1 MRRMASNPDAA
12 LLVTASLFVLLT
24 ACSTSDHDE
33 ASNAGRSAA
42 RVADSAGV
50 RIVEH
55 QLEEPSDSSSAW
67 RVGGEPAW
75 RFESIPR
82 DREREL
88 LGVLGA
94 VFLEG
99 GELVLA
105 HRSKQELLVLDA
117 TGAFV
122 RSIGRAGDGPGEFR
136 VLTGPWRVGANTI
149 AVYDPRLRRV
159 TWLSTDGELLHSG
172 SIAKPALPDSAS
184 RLWGATGV
192 TTDGTLLVWADAA
205 PRSEPGVDRPARWL
219 VAVDSS
225 GAGRTLGDAR
235 PGLERYAMAPNADG
249 FVSMGLSPFAA
260 EPLAAPCGSDVV
272 TADNQSYAIAHESA
286 DGRMWQRV
294 RARVAPRTADSAD
307 YAAAIRAQYP
317 TADVSAE
324 SIAPLRLFT
333 PSGLVPVLR
342 SLQCDEQGNVWVEE
356 HPHGDTRLR
365 RIIVYAPDGE
375 RVRTVQMP
383 AALRLL
389 AVRSDA
395 IAVLAFDEDGQER
408 VEVYRVPSGDLGRR

>member
-1 MRRMASNPDAA
+1 
-12 LLVTASLFVLLT
+12 
-24 ACSTSDHDE
+24 
-33 ASNAGRSAA
+33 
-42 RVADSAGV
+42 
-50 RIVEH
+50 
-55 QLEEPSDSSSAW
+55 
-67 RVGGEPAW
+67 
-75 RFESIPR
+75 
-82 DREREL
+82 
-88 LGVLGA
+88 
-94 VFLEG
+94 VFLES
-99 GELVLA
+99 GELVLT
-105 HRSKQELLVLDA
+105 HRSKQELLVLDT

-122 RSIGRAGDGPGEFR
+122 RSIGRVGDGPGEFR
-136 VLTGPWRVGANTI
+136 VLTGPWRIGASTI
-149 AVYDPRLRRV
+149 AVYDPRHRRA
-159 TWLSTDGELLHSG
+159 TWLSSTGELLHSA
-172 SIAKPALPDSAS
+172 SIALPALPDSAS

-192 TTDGTLLVWADAA
+192 TADGVLLLWADAA

-225 GAGRTLGDAR
+225 GAGRTLGAAR

-249 FVSMGLSPFAA
+249 FVSMGMSPFAA

-272 TADNQSYAIAHESA
+272 TADNQSYAIMHESA
-286 DGRMWQRV
+286 DGRPLQRV

-324 SIAPLRLFT
+324 SIEPLRLFT

-342 SLQCDEQGNVWVEE
+342 SLRCDELGNVWVEE

-395 IAVLAFDEDGQER
+395 VAVLAFDDDGQER
-408 VEVYRVPSGDLGRR
+408 VEVYRVPSGESGRR

>member
-1 MRRMASNPDAA
+1 MHQAPRPNAA
-12 LLVTASLFVLLT
+12 LLVTALLAT
-24 ACSTSDHDE
+24 LLASCSTSDHDGSSS
-33 ASNAGRSAA
+33 ARRSAA

-55 QLEEPSDSSSAW
+55 QLEEPSDSSSPW
-67 RVGGEPAW
+67 LVGGEPAW
-75 RFESIPR
+75 RFALIPR

-88 LGVLGA
+88 LGVSGA
-94 VFLEG
+94 VFLEN

-105 HRSKQELLVLDA
+105 HRSKQELLVLDT
-117 TGAFV
+117 TGAFL

-136 VLTGPWRVGANTI
+136 VLTGPWRIGASTI
-149 AVYDPRLRRV
+149 AVYDPRHRRA
-159 TWLSTDGELLHSG
+159 TWLSSTGELLHSVA
-172 SIAKPALPDSAS
+172 IALPALPDSAS

-192 TTDGTLLVWADAA
+192 TADGTLLLWADAA
-205 PRSEPGVDRPARWL
+205 PRSESGVDRPARWL
-219 VAVDSS
+219 VAVDSG
-225 GAGRTLGDAR
+225 GAGRALGDAR
-235 PGLERYAMAPNADG
+235 PGLERYMTAPTADG
-249 FVSMGLSPFAA
+249 FVSMGMSPFAA
-260 EPLAAPCGSDVV
+260 APLATPCGPGVV
-272 TADNQSYAIAHESA
+272 TADNQSYAITLESL
-286 DGRMWQRV
+286 DGRTLQRL
-294 RARVAPRTADSAD
+294 RAPVAPRTADSAD

-324 SIAPLRLFT
+324 SIEPLRRMT

-342 SLQCDEQGNVWVEE
+342 SLQCDEQGNAWVEE
-356 HPHGDTRLR
+356 HPHGDARLR

-395 IAVLAFDEDGQER
+395 VAVLAFDDDGQER
-408 VEVYRVPSGDLGRR
+408 VEVYRVRSGESERR